1 MNMSLSSVL
10 LAIVLL
16 VIPPAATGTAID
28 SAVAVDDNAIGGT
41 TLVVTCPALLKIL
54 KLCK

>member
-1 MNMSLSSVL
+1 MSLPSVF